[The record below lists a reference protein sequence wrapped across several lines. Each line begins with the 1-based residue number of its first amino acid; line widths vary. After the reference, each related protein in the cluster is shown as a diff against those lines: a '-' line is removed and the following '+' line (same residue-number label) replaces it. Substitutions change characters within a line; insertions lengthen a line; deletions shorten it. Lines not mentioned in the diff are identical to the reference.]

1 MREIRN
7 SEFGIRNFHPTS
19 LKKEKRS
26 RGAEGMRLVPFF
38 PFSPFPLFKSE
49 PRPPIDESAAGFMVL
64 AHPASSIQHPASSI
78 LHPASGICPHEI
90 DWNAEAR

>member
-49 PRPPIDESAAGFMVL
+49 PRPPM
-64 AHPASSIQHPASSI
+64 HPASSIQHPASSI